1 MIGLVILVALAEGDR
16 GDPCAAPF
24 ERAGTAADAAD
35 ATLYRRVGD
44 EEDAAGNADAAI
56 TAYTQALRRDPRD
69 ARARA
74 GLMRLCRTRGAASAA
89 DPFDDGVRRM
99 QRGDRAGAI
108 AAFEQVRTGGAD
120 PAAALLEGICEFER
134 GRERRARSLFE
145 EARADTGSSG
155 PALFFL
161 GLIALHEGQS
171 EQAYS
176 LLASAAASDER
187 IADRSWELMR
197 VARRDGRVVLSALS
211 EAGFDSNVS
220 LAPDGSASAGGAA
233 DGYAVGVAGI
243 FLRPLGIAGP
253 YARVTAQY
261 RKQLQSTAY
270 DLAGVA
276 GGLGFR
282 AGPGRRYLAAE
293 YGYDFLSLGGTPYL
307 SAHRLL
313 AMGRLSLG
321 ALDLAGLYAA
331 RFESFLPSTT
341 TGYSGWRQE
350 VQATVEWAFLRAL
363 VLGAGYRLVRDDT
376 RDAVLGYT
384 EQGPFAIV
392 WLGLGSPLRLLAEA
406 HLTFRDYDQSDP
418 AFALARADRYVD
430 ASLSGELDLGDHTT
444 LRLTV
449 TGRRALSNVAELQ
462 YSKLTTGLALIYTTG
477 LL

>member
-1 MIGLVILVALAEGDR
+1 MIALVVLVALAGADR
-16 GDPCAAPF
+16 GDPCAPPF
-24 ERAGTAADAAD
+24 DRGGAASDAAE
-35 ATLYRRVGD
+35 APLYRRVGD
-44 EEDAAGNADAAI
+44 EEAAAGNADAAI
-56 TAYTQALRRDPRD
+56 TAYGEALRRDPRD

-74 GLMRLCRTRGAASAA
+74 GLVRLCRTRAAASAA
-89 DPFDDGVRRM
+89 DAFDEGVERM
-99 QRGDRAGAI
+99 QRADRAAAV
-108 AAFEQVRTGGAD
+108 AAFEQARADGAD

-145 EARADTGSSG
+145 EARADSGTAG

-161 GLIALHEGQS
+161 GLIALHEGES
-171 EQAYS
+171 ERAYS
-176 LLASAAASDER
+176 LLASAAASDDR

-220 LAPDGSASAGGAA
+220 LAPDGSALAGGAA
-233 DGYAVGVAGI
+233 DGYGVGVAGI
-243 FLRPLGIAGP
+243 FFRPLGIAGP

-270 DLAGVA
+270 DLGGVA
-276 GGLGFR
+276 GALGFR

-293 YGYDFLSLGGTPYL
+293 YDYDFLSLGGTPYL

-313 AMGRLSLG
+313 AIGRLWLG
-321 ALDLAGLYAA
+321 ALDLVGLYAA

-341 TGYSGWRQE
+341 SGYSGWRQE
-350 VQATVEWAFLRAL
+350 VQATVEWAFSRAL
-363 VLGAGYRLVRDDT
+363 VLGAGYRLARDDT

-384 EQGPFAIV
+384 EQGPFTV
-392 WLGLGSPLRLLAEA
+392 FWLGLGAPLRLLAEA
-406 HLTFRDYDQSDP
+406 HLTFRDYDQIDP
-418 AFALARADRYVD
+418 AFALARADRYID

-462 YSKLTTGLALIYTTG
+462 YSKLTTGLALVYTTG